1 MVQLFRYLLAV
12 VLDDGVNSG
21 SEHRRDLPAQL
32 GPVWDA

>member
-1 MVQLFRYLLAV
+1 MVQLFRYLLAI

-32 GPVWDA
+32 GPV